1 MVILEGQLLCRS
13 RGPNATLDWK
23 IFIGDRNCWW
33 WDSFGWLISCWAR
46 ETLRSVSLSLPL
58 ELVRFPRGNP
68 SSLLLWPGSQH
79 SGKGVM
85 EVLASIYMSPFHFP
99 SFFSMASIVASPV
112 KMLCLPCLHAQWL
125 SCVCFVTPWT
135 VAHQAPLSMG
145 FLKQEC
151 WSGCHFLLQGIF
163 LTQE

>member
-1 MVILEGQLLCRS
+1 MVILGGQLLCRS
-13 RGPNATLDWK
+13 RGPNAILDWK
-23 IFIGDRNCWW
+23 IFIGDGTCWW
-33 WDSFGWLISCWAR
+33 WDSFGWLISYWAR
-46 ETLRSVSLSLPL
+46 ETLRSVSLSL
-58 ELVRFPRGNP
+58 
-68 SSLLLWPGSQH
+68 SSWAGQIPQRKPFQSPALTWLSALW
-79 SGKGVM
+79 KGVM

-151 WSGCHFLLQGIF
+151 WSGCHLLLQGIF